1 MGRVGGEL
9 AELAAAIGEGLR
21 TAGGAPPELYELAR
35 GMAHAGLSAELARAA
50 FAEARARRPKAAR
63 IDGFVFLL
71 GAALDELRL
80 RGNGGSTAA
89 KRELDM
95 VMALLG
101 VESAKGGAEPGM
113 LMALARALTMA
124 GLPPPTAL
132 QKAMVAGI
140 DVAAHYSGS
149 EAHPGKMQ
157 ADLDKIAQELGDDPF
172 RIQSEMAAMAAAF
185 PVEHRCALIHGLALS
200 ANAEVR
206 AAGLGFV
213 LDPEERC
220 ALVALSAAREGA
232 QRYSPPAINVAR
244 LVRMR
249 PWLPQTRHAAT
260 DELIAHLRRTAS
272 APEPAAHGEVKQ
284 WFTTAADGAGAQ
296 SLFALIKE
304 GRMWAAASV
313 LVKHGEG
320 VCDAW
325 VADGMSKREAAE
337 LAAQFIEEAD
347 AVEVTSDFFVQR
359 VGDALAGNAEANP
372 PPFGLVQVLE
382 AVAFGP
388 LPPRAV
394 SPAAICEALLSAA
407 PDDQIGAEALAH
419 AQASAPRWRERIG
432 TIDTWFEADE
442 TVEAL
447 LGPIR
452 GRKKRVAA
460 VLAEILPL
468 RREFWAGR
476 VAWTAAALRAKS
488 GVDPILTPLWIDMA
502 LVARA
507 IVSDAPLAGMPLMRL
522 IADDTVRVFEG
533 RDF

>member
-1 MGRVGGEL
+1 MPRVGGEL

-21 TAGGAPPELYELAR
+21 TAGGAPPELYALAR
-35 GMAHAGLSAELARAA
+35 GMAHEGLSAELARAA
-50 FAEARARRPKAAR
+50 FAQARAKRPKAAR
-63 IDGFVFLL
+63 IDGLIFLL
-71 GAALDELRL
+71 GVALDELRL

-89 KRELDM
+89 KRELNM

-101 VESAKGGAEPGM
+101 AESAKGGAEPGM
-113 LMALARALTMA
+113 LMALARALTLA
-124 GLPPPTAL
+124 GLAPPTAL
-132 QKAMVAGI
+132 QEAMVAGI
-140 DVAAHYSGS
+140 DVAAQRSGS
-149 EAHPGKMQ
+149 EAHPRKIQ

-185 PVEHRCALIHGLALS
+185 PVEHRSALIHGLALS

-213 LDPEERC
+213 LDPDERC

-232 QRYSPPAINVAR
+232 QRYSPSAIDVSR

-249 PWLPQTRHAAT
+249 PWLPQTRRAAT

-284 WFTTAADGAGAQ
+284 WFATAADGAGAQ
-296 SLFALIKE
+296 SLLALIKD

-313 LVKHGEG
+313 LVKHAEG

-337 LAAQFIEEAD
+337 LAARFIEEVD
-347 AVEVTSDFFVQR
+347 AVEVTGDFFAQR
-359 VGDALAGNAEANP
+359 VGDALAENAEASP

-382 AVAFGP
+382 AVASGP

-394 SPAAICEALLSAA
+394 SPAALCEALLSAL

-419 AQASAPRWRERIG
+419 AQASAPRWREPIG

-447 LGPIR
+447 LCPIR

-476 VAWTAAALRAKS
+476 VAWTAAALQAKS

-507 IVSDAPLAGMPLMRL
+507 IASDAPLAGMPLMRQ